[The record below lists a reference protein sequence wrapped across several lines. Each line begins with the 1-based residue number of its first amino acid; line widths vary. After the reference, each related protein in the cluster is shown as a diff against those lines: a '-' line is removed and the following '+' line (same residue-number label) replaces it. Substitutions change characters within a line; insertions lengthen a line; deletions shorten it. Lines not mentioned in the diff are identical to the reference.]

1 MGGVSWLAQC
11 ALDFLIEELC
21 HACHTDVLQDRVK
34 FTFAAKVTDTRSSH
48 AEASA
53 LAAPVIVFS
62 LGSFKLTTRLLC
74 DACAAQVKHWPAPV
88 TLAAQDA
95 LSRVYPLSRIY
106 PAFVTDE
113 RLLVLIHLLKF
124 ARRERI
130 APWLAAAMAEHLPDF
145 SESDGVVVP
154 VPMERRARLR
164 RGFNQAEKIARALAA
179 SWELRLE
186 TRALMKVH
194 ATRAQSTLG
203 RAERLVN
210 VEGAFHADSNVV
222 RNLDI
227 ILVDDLVTTG
237 ATLGACAA
245 ALRAAGA
252 RQVVAVAAGYRDERS
267 PESGRFPQS

>member
-1 MGGVSWLAQC
+1 
-11 ALDFLIEELC
+11 
-21 HACHTDVLQDRVK
+21 
-34 FTFAAKVTDTRSSH
+34 
-48 AEASA
+48 
-53 LAAPVIVFS
+53 
-62 LGSFKLTTRLLC
+62 
-74 DACAAQVKHWPAPV
+74 
-88 TLAAQDA
+88 
-95 LSRVYPLSRIY
+95 
-106 PAFVTDE
+106 
-113 RLLVLIHLLKF
+113 

-145 SESDGVVVP
+145 SENDGGVVP

-203 RAERLVN
+203 RAERLVK
-210 VEGAFHADSNVV
+210 VEGAFHADSTGVP
-222 RNLDI
+222 NLDI
-227 ILVDDLVTTG
+227 ILVDDRVTTG

-252 RQVVAVAAGYRDERS
+252 RQVV
-267 PESGRFPQS
+267 

>member
-11 ALDFLIEELC
+11 ALDFLIEERC
-21 HACHTDVLQDRVK
+21 HACGNTGVFQD
-34 FTFAAKVTDTRSSH
+34 H
-48 AEASA
+48 AETSP
-53 LAAPVIVFS
+53 LSAPVNVFS
-62 LGSFKLTTRLLC
+62 LGAFKLTTRLLC
-74 DACAAQVKHWPAPV
+74 DECACQVKKWPGHVILP
-88 TLAAQDA
+88 AQDA

-113 RLLVLIHLLKF
+113 RLLALIHLLKF

-130 APWLAAAMAEHLPDF
+130 APWLAAAMAEHLPNF

-154 VPMERRARLR
+154 VPMDRHARLK

-186 TRALMKVH
+186 TRALIKVR

-210 VEGAFHADSNVV
+210 VEGAFHADPNVV

-237 ATLGACAA
+237 ATLRACAG
-245 ALRAAGA
+245 ALVAAGA
-252 RQVVAVAAGYRDERS
+252 RRVVAVAAGYRDERS
-267 PESGRFPQS
+267 P

>member
-34 FTFAAKVTDTRSSH
+34 FTFAAKVKNTQSLH

-53 LAAPVIVFS
+53 LATPVIVFS

-88 TLAAQDA
+88 TLPAQDT
-95 LSRVYPLSRIY
+95 LSRVY
-106 PAFVTDE
+106 PAFVTDD

-130 APWLAAAMAEHLPDF
+130 APWLAAAMVAHLPDF
-145 SESDGVVVP
+145 SSTDDVVVP

-186 TRALMKVH
+186 TRALIKVR

-210 VEGAFHADSNVV
+210 VEGAFHADPNVV

-237 ATLGACAA
+237 ATLRACAG
-245 ALRAAGA
+245 ALLAAGA
-252 RQVVAVAAGYRDERS
+252 RRVVAVAAGYRDERS
-267 PESGRFPQS
+267 P